1 MSKTRKKTE
10 EVTPEDQLVELQNKL
25 QKAQETNQE
34 LHSQM
39 EGAKVSL
46 KSNNEQ
52 NRKENARLLQIEVEH
67 RILLKRHNSEVFKLK
82 QKVTELTK
90 SRDSAI
96 LKASQVQIQLSDEQK
111 VVNTL
116 KGQIT
121 DLNHIM
127 KDVRGEVES
136 RRNEVKV
143 LCSELA
149 KRPESDE
156 VQEVDAVEI
165 TDTPARKAAR
175 ATLVAAMAW
184 AKS

>member
-10 EVTPEDQLVELQNKL
+10 EVTPEDQLVELQKEL

-82 QKVTELTK
+82 QKVAELTK
-90 SRDSAI
+90 SRDAAI

-111 VVNTL
+111 VIITL

-121 DLNHIM
+121 DLNLIM
-127 KDVRGEVES
+127 KDVRGME
-136 RRNEVKV
+136 K
-143 LCSELA
+143 
-149 KRPESDE
+149 
-156 VQEVDAVEI
+156 
-165 TDTPARKAAR
+165 TG
-175 ATLVAAMAW
+175 
-184 AKS
+184 